1 LHNSKRFNAD
11 NDTGVAGR
19 GNAGQSAEKQ
29 KKLMKQ
35 LTDLMG
41 KLDLDDMV
49 VE

>member
-1 LHNSKRFNAD
+1 LLTSKGFNAD
-11 NDTGVAGR
+11 NDTGVVER

-29 KKLMKQ
+29 KNLMKQ

-41 KLDLDDMV
+41 RSDLDDMV